1 MQKPKV
7 VTTTK
12 LNTKQSVNPN
22 TTFCGL
28 FKDFQGMWSLAGASL
43 IPNNTYD

>member
-12 LNTKQSVNPN
+12 LNTKQLVNPN
-22 TTFCGL
+22 TTSCGL
-28 FKDFQGMWSLAGASL
+28 FGDFQGKRFLAGAKL